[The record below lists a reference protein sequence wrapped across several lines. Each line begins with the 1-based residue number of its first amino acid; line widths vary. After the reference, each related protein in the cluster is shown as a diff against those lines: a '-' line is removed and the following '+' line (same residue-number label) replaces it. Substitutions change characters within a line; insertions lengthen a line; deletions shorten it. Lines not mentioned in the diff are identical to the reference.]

1 MIDTNLVVM
10 MCAASYSLGLGIGY
24 LLRKVTEK

>member
-10 MCAASYSLGLGIGY
+10 MCAASYSLGLCVGY
-24 LLRKVTEK
+24 LMRKITEK

>member
-1 MIDTNLVVM
+1 MIDMNFVGM
-10 MCAASYSLGLGIGY
+10 MCAASYLIGLGVGY